1 MRRAPVPV
9 YLWLAGGSA
18 ALYWLVFTLNLVY
31 QVKVIGLSPLQ
42 LVLVGTVLE
51 ASVFIG
57 EVPTGIVADVYS
69 RRLSILIGLVLI
81 GAGLALGAVP
91 SFAAVLVAQ
100 VLWGVGY
107 TFTSG
112 AQQAWITDEIGTERI
127 ATVFVRST
135 QVEMVGT
142 IVGIVLAGA
151 LGLVWIGLPIVLGGA
166 GFVALAAVLAV
177 TMPEHG
183 FTPTRSAD
191 RTTFATMA
199 RQFREGLALARRR
212 RVVRT
217 LMLVSLIGGLASEA
231 FDRLWVV
238 HVLDVGLP
246 TLLFGASDEVVWFAA
261 IALTGALLSL
271 IVSLAV
277 NRVFPRT
284 LANLH
289 PTRLMAAL
297 TGVQVVAVA
306 VFAFSGH
313 FWVALAMVWVQTAA
327 QRVAEPVSSAWMNR
341 HVESGVRATVL
352 SFEGQMNAVGQ
363 IVGGPALG
371 AVGSAVSVRAA
382 LLGSAITLLPAAGL
396 YAGTRS
402 DDRTADQRGAGG
414 PGTDKPATM
423 P

>member
-1 MRRAPVPV
+1 MSMRRAPVPV

-18 ALYWLVFTLNLVY
+18 ACYWLVFTLNLVY

-51 ASVFIG
+51 ASVFVG

-69 RRLSILIGLVLI
+69 RRLSILIGLVLV

-112 AQQAWITDEIGTERI
+112 AQQAWLTDEVGTERI
-127 ATVFVRST
+127 AAVFVRST
-135 QVEMVGT
+135 QAEMVGM
-142 IVGIVLAGA
+142 IAGIVLAGA

-166 GFVALAAVLAV
+166 GFLALAAVLAV

-183 FTPTRSAD
+183 FTPTRLAD

-199 RQFREGLALARRR
+199 GQFREGLALARRR

-217 LMLVSLIGGLASEA
+217 LMLVS
-231 FDRLWVV
+231 F
-238 HVLDVGLP
+238 
-246 TLLFGASDEVVWFAA
+246 T
-261 IALTGALLSL
+261 
-271 IVSLAV
+271 
-277 NRVFPRT
+277 
-284 LANLH
+284 
-289 PTRLMAAL
+289 
-297 TGVQVVAVA
+297 
-306 VFAFSGH
+306 
-313 FWVALAMVWVQTAA
+313 
-327 QRVAEPVSSAWMNR
+327 WMNR

-363 IVGGPALG
+363 VVGGPALG

-382 LLGSAITLLPAAGL
+382 LLGSAITLLPSAGL

-402 DDRTADQRGAGG
+402 DG
-414 PGTDKPATM
+414 
-423 P
+423 

>member
-1 MRRAPVPV
+1 MSMRRAPVPV
-9 YLWLAGGSA
+9 YLWLTGGSA

-51 ASVFIG
+51 ASVFVG

-69 RRLSILIGLVLI
+69 RRLSILIGLVLV

-112 AQQAWITDEIGTERI
+112 AQQAWLTDEVGTERI
-127 ATVFVRST
+127 AAVFVRST
-135 QVEMVGT
+135 QAEMVGM
-142 IVGIVLAGA
+142 IAGIVLAGA

-166 GFVALAAVLAV
+166 GFLALAAVLAV

-199 RQFREGLALARRR
+199 GQFRQGLALARRR
-212 RVVRT
+212 HVVRT

-246 TLLFGASDEVVWFAA
+246 PLLGTSDEAVWFAG
-261 IALTGALLSL
+261 IALTGAVLSL

-297 TGVQVVAVA
+297 TGVQVLAVA
-306 VFAFSGH
+306 VFAISGH
-313 FWVALAMVWVQTAA
+313 FWVALAMVWVQTVA

-363 IVGGPALG
+363 VVGGPALG

-382 LLGSAITLLPAAGL
+382 LLGSAITLLPSAGL
-396 YAGTRS
+396 YAGTRIEMVV
-402 DDRTADQRGAGG
+402 DEVAGG
-414 PGTDKPATM
+414 EDAGDGRRA
-423 P
+423 